1 MPPRHGVNGPAT
13 RRKHRQP
20 FEAQSERF
28 PQDTKKNASRIGRD
42 KSGRMPQG
50 GGLERLHPGRVHGTQ
65 DDLALADELDAQ
77 SITVLVPAQTEL
89 VLAVH
94 RVEG

>member
-1 MPPRHGVNGPAT
+1 LPTG
-13 RRKHRQP
+13 
-20 FEAQSERF
+20 S
-28 PQDTKKNASRIGRD
+28 KKKCEPIGRD
-42 KSGRMPQG
+42 KSSRVPQG
-50 GGLERLHPGRVHGTQ
+50 GGLERLHPGRVNGTQ
-65 DDLALADELDAQ
+65 DDLALADELDTQ